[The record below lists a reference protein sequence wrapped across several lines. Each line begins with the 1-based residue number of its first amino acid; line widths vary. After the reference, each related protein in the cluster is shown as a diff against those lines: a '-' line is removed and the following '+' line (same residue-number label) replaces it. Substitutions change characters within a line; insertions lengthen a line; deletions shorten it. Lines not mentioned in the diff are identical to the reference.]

1 MVTWLIIP
9 FRGQDYHSVTVYK
22 LGYVESIFTLSFFL
36 YFFFLN
42 KRHWWMRALPYD
54 PTWPSMFAH
63 VYEHSWELLLP
74 MSHRLQRQQRQQEL
88 PRSVS
93 NFTKSKLKKEMQK
106 SISEM
111 QKSILD
117 AILFRKKD
125 IEFNSAFSLE
135 LYLLVPLEP
144 SADSKANY
152 SCYEYNWDAFWPT
165 ELKSLWKLQVLS
177 FSLFYFLHLVDLFS
191 EYKIKGNKDRNNWR
205 QTFAKWLKLFIA
217 DIDECEKGVHNCT
230 KEQVC
235 VNTFGGHRCMVV
247 ECPRFRNASY
257 IKTSPL

>member
-1 MVTWLIIP
+1 
-9 FRGQDYHSVTVYK
+9 
-22 LGYVESIFTLSFFL
+22 
-36 YFFFLN
+36 
-42 KRHWWMRALPYD
+42 
-54 PTWPSMFAH
+54 
-63 VYEHSWELLLP
+63 
-74 MSHRLQRQQRQQEL
+74 
-88 PRSVS
+88 
-93 NFTKSKLKKEMQK
+93 MQK